1 MIDFFTLPFFI
12 GLILGGAIIFGIYPY
27 VFKKR
32 EDLSSFEENLGE
44 IKKTLSD
51 MNNNNSAYQGTINE
65 KLKNFTSAG
74 MNFEKIANEMK
85 NTLVAGSSQKQG
97 AWGEMVLEHILT
109 KLQFTEGEEFEKHKN
124 FRSEEGERLIP
135 DFIVHFP
142 NKRDVIIDSK
152 VNLTAWDE
160 YVNSDDENEKEDALK
175 RHKQSIKNHIDSLS
189 KKNYHT
195 LEGIN
200 TLDAVIMFC
209 PNEAAISS
217 LGASSRK
224 MMDYAIDKK
233 VTLVGPA
240 MLYFTLKTVEY
251 YWKAERQTKNT
262 QKIIELANKLS
273 AQSIDI
279 YESAKLA
286 QDSVS
291 KTSKGVEDVM
301 KKIKDGRGSFLSK
314 VDNLNKV
321 GGLSPKKNIPR
332 DIQDELENENL
343 EIEQI
348 TKHKDVS

>member
-124 FRSEEGERLIP
+124 LKSDEDEKLIP

-142 NKRDVIIDSK
+142 QNRDVIIDSK

-160 YVNSDDENEKEDALK
+160 YVNSDDENVKENALT
-175 RHKQSIKNHIDSLS
+175 RHKQAIKNHIDTLS
-189 KKNYHT
+189 KKKYQN
-195 LEGIN
+195 LKGIN

-217 LGASSRK
+217 LGIASRK
-224 MMDYAIDKK
+224 MMDYAIEKK
-233 VTLVGPA
+233 ITLVGPA
-240 MLYFTLKTVEY
+240 MLYFTLKTVEHF
-251 YWKAERQTKNT
+251 WKAERQSKNT
-262 QKIIELANKLS
+262 QKIIELANKIS
-273 AQSIDI
+273 SQSIDI
-279 YESAKLA
+279 YESAKIA
-286 QDSVS
+286 QDSIV
-291 KTSKGVEDVM
+291 KTTKGVDDIM

-321 GGLSPKKNIPR
+321 GGLSPKRNIPE
-332 DIQDELENENL
+332 DIYEEIEIEENEEDNNNKL
-343 EIEQI
+343 N
-348 TKHKDVS
+348 

>member
-1 MIDFFTLPFFI
+1 MLDFFTLPFFI
-12 GLILGGAIIFGIYPY
+12 GIFIGGLIIFAIYPHL
-27 VFKKR
+27 FKKK
-32 EDLSSFEENLGE
+32 EDLSSFQENLGE
-44 IKKTLSD
+44 IQKTLKD
-51 MNNNNSAYQGTINE
+51 MNESNSTYQGTLNE
-65 KLKNFTSAG
+65 KLENFTSAG
-74 MNFEKIANEMK
+74 MNFERIANEMK

-109 KLQFTEGEEFEKHKN
+109 KLQFTEGEEFDKHKN
-124 FRSEEGERLIP
+124 FTSEDGERLIP

-160 YVNSDDENEKEDALK
+160 FVNSDDENIKEDALK

-189 KKNYHT
+189 KKNYHA

-251 YWKAERQTKNT
+251 YWKAERQSKNT

-273 AQSIDI
+273 SQSIDI
-279 YESAKLA
+279 YESVKLA
-286 QDSVS
+286 QDSLS
-291 KTSKGVEDVM
+291 KTTKGVEDVM
-301 KKIKDGRGSFLSK
+301 KKIKDGKGSFLSK
-314 VDNLNKV
+314 VDTLNKV
-321 GGLSPKKNIPR
+321 GGLSPKKNIPKEV
-332 DIQDELENENL
+332 QDDLETENL
-343 EIEQI
+343 ELEYQD
-348 TKHKDVS
+348 KDQKVL